1 MFLNIVPSSNT
12 KYKER
17 KSLVTMSKFSPQNC
31 VFYWTEFR
39 RTVLKQPIRIEYL
52 IKQKPRGALALQVNR
67 IADRQKLDWQLAS
80 FRQTLI
86 FVDKNLDIHNWKG
99 DHFLKRRSLIKLFF
113 EPQTKLDFSSS
124 NPNNFYIL
132 TSNTITDKC
141 TLVS

>member
-1 MFLNIVPSSNT
+1 MVPNFVLSS
-12 KYKER
+12 KAKCEER
-17 KSLVTMSKFSPQNC
+17 KSLPTMSNFYPQNC
-31 VFYWTEFR
+31 VFYQIKIR